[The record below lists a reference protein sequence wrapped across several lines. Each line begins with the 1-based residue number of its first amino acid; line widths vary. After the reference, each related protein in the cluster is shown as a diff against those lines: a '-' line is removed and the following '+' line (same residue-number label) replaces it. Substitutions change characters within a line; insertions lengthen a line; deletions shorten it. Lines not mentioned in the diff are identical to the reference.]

1 MLPTA
6 AHVATARRKNLWP
19 VKVPVVLHSKRPF
32 GTKALA
38 SGTDFVDSANEGED
52 SISRIDLAPRRV
64 TLLQVEKAL
73 PGAAP
78 GGRGHA
84 AEKEAGTLVIFDA
97 TRGWVVGS
105 IPIAASS
112 HRLRMSTDG
121 REIYV
126 AATKGNAVSVIDAS
140 LRDDD
145 AVAVVD
151 TPTRRQITAI
161 PVGRSPIQLFATPD
175 GNFVYV
181 ANQGTEREPDNTVS
195 VIETRGN
202 TVVKTLVTDLG
213 AHGVVISDNGSRVFI
228 ANTFAGTVS
237 TIDTATQRVIGSVR
251 VGKGP
256 GGITYRPGSR

>member
-6 AHVATARRKNLWP
+6 DPIATARRKNLWP
-19 VKVPVVLHSKRPF
+19 VKVPVVLHFRRPF

-64 TLLQVEKAL
+64 AMLHLLMTPHNAQISRDGRRLFALGSMAGQVEKAL

-84 AEKEAGTLVIFDA
+84 AAKEAGALVIFDA
-97 TRGWVVGS
+97 TRGWGVGS
-105 IPIAASS
+105 IPTAASS
-112 HRLRMSTDG
+112 HGLRMSTHR

-126 AATKGNAVSVIDAS
+126 AATKDNAVSVIDVS

-151 TPTRRQITAI
+151 TQTRRQITAI
-161 PVGRSPIQLFATPD
+161 PVGRSPIQLFASPD
-175 GNFVYV
+175 G
-181 ANQGTEREPDNTVS
+181 R
-195 VIETRGN
+195 
-202 TVVKTLVTDLG
+202 
-213 AHGVVISDNGSRVFI
+213 RVFI
-228 ANTFAGTVS
+228 ANTFAETVPPS
-237 TIDTATQRVIGSVR
+237 TPPPSALSGRCVSAGVPAVSPTGQECAERGRDED
-251 VGKGP
+251 GP
-256 GGITYRPGSR
+256 NGQPTPA